1 LVTLQTK
8 KKLSYKVFWSLYI
21 GFIVILEVAQGCYCN
36 YHILNIILKKL
47 VGIYGWPPCHS
58 NNTCEVI
65 WPPNTTF
72 GGGVWK
78 ISTPFTPWYDELF
91 KIHDSLSLTSIS
103 LFPFSSLSP
112 LRVLRQ
118 PLQNLFCF
126 RSF

>member
-1 LVTLQTK
+1 LVTLQTKK

-21 GFIVILEVAQGCYCN
+21 GFVVILEVAQGCYCN

-47 VGIYGWPPCHS
+47 VSIYGWPR
-58 NNTCEVI
+58 VI
-65 WPPNTTF
+65 QTARVRLSSHQF

-78 ISTPFTPWYDELF
+78 ISTPFTPWYDALF
-91 KIHDSLSLTSIS
+91 KIHDSLLLTSIS

-112 LRVLRQ
+112 PRVLRQ

-126 RSF
+126 RSFF